1 MGKLGKSDKT
11 VRIPISQLKPNPDNP
26 RKDLGDLTELTESI
40 KKNGVMQ
47 NLTVMPDTDGKYL
60 VLIGHRRM
68 AAAQA
73 AGLDELEC
81 RIVDE
86 MPRNKQI
93 SIMLTENIQRNDLT
107 VLEQAESF
115 QLMLDLGDNVETIA
129 EKSGFSQSTVRHR
142 LEIAKLNKT
151 QLKKMI
157 DDEDGWQ
164 ISIKDLEKLEG
175 IKSLSERNRILKE
188 STDSANLAWKI
199 QCVKNEEIKEKNL
212 KALKKLL
219 DDAGIREMTE
229 KESREAYGYDSQWEE
244 VKEYD
249 LEKDAPETLR
259 IGKLKDGKIDGK
271 EAAWRCPYGRT
282 LQVYKKVGKKE
293 RTLSKWE
300 IEQKEREGRK
310 KKLDKVMKAV
320 QKQRE
325 NFIDGIM
332 NRAIDMPDDKDLRE
346 IFDLAMET
354 DVTLSNYQFMHQ
366 ILQLETWNMED
377 EEKEL
382 HIKNIKQ
389 LTMAAVLL
397 AFIVKGMSTESIA
410 DYNMAYKAANAEDFR
425 KVDELLGRY
434 GFSPE
439 VEGYADILNGASD
452 LYTKGE

>member
-1 MGKLGKSDKT
+1 
-11 VRIPISQLKPNPDNP
+11 
-26 RKDLGDLTELTESI
+26 
-40 KKNGVMQ
+40 
-47 NLTVMPDTDGKYL
+47 
-60 VLIGHRRM
+60 
-68 AAAQA
+68 
-73 AGLDELEC
+73 
-81 RIVDE
+81 
-86 MPRNKQI
+86 
-93 SIMLTENIQRNDLT
+93 
-107 VLEQAESF
+107 
-115 QLMLDLGDNVETIA
+115 
-129 EKSGFSQSTVRHR
+129 
-142 LEIAKLNKT
+142 
-151 QLKKMI
+151 MI

-188 STDSANLAWKI
+188 STDSKNLAWKI
-199 QCVKNEEIKEKNL
+199 QCVKKEEISKKNL

-229 KESREAYGYDSQWEE
+229 QESRDAYGYNSPWEQ

-249 LEKDAPETLR
+249 LEKDTPETLL

-271 EAAWRCPYGRT
+271 EAAWRSPYGRT

-325 NFIDGIM
+325 EFIDGIM
-332 NRAIDMPDDKDLRE
+332 NHAIDMPDDKDLRE

-354 DVTLSNYQFMHQ
+354 NVTISNHHFMVH

-377 EEKEL
+377 EEMEL
-382 HIKNIKQ
+382 HTKNIKQ

-397 AFIVKGMSTESIA
+397 AFIVKKMSTESIA
-410 DYNMAYKAANAEDFR
+410 NYDMTYEAANAEDFR
-425 KVDELLGRY
+425 KVDELLSRY

-439 VEGYADILNGASD
+439 VEGYTEILNGASD